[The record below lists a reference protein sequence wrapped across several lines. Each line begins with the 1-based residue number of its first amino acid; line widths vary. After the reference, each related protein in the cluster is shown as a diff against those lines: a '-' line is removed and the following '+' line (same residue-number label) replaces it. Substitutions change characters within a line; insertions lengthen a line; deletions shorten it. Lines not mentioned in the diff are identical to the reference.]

1 MVHKMAKQLFLTKKY
16 INNLLSEILFEQ
28 THKRPNNRTI
38 WAEYL
43 REAFPVGYFI
53 LVEISF
59 VFEALEN
66 QIKSDFGIKDEISIF
81 HNISGDLKNNLY
93 WDYDSK
99 TKTSF
104 NQLVN
109 IIYEDIQN
117 ELNLPLKN

>member
-1 MVHKMAKQLFLTKKY
+1 V
-16 INNLLSEILFEQ
+16 
-28 THKRPNNRTI
+28 
-38 WAEYL
+38 
-43 REAFPVGYFI
+43 I
-53 LVEISF
+53 LV
-59 VFEALEN
+59 
-66 QIKSDFGIKDEISIF
+66 KDEISIF

-109 IIYEDIQN
+109 LIYEDIQN